1 MRQMVDQVDA
11 TGKYTMRPRSL
22 KQALILAVTVLVIIS
37 GIIISQI
44 VTHRYSVSLL
54 QGAAARAENIAHKL
68 ALDAADKILINDL
81 VALQKLLDDQLTSDE
96 AVSYLF
102 IIREGRIL
110 THTFEDGVPVNLI
123 HANSAVDTD
132 SGHLAKLIS
141 ERGERYLDVAWPIF
155 AGKAGTLLLGLSEES
170 YRDQVTELWYQMSLI
185 TLGILMLAL
194 LAGHLFINRLT
205 RPLLALA
212 KAAEEIDEGKL
223 ETRVKVNGRSEV
235 NKLASAFNGM
245 LSRLKDYTRRLEAS
259 NRKLAEKNQELD
271 RAHRQL
277 RTSFAIAQ
285 EISALPTLQDVST
298 YLINKFKSVV
308 ECRHMALIVFNSS
321 KDALFVLSDIGK
333 QTLDK
338 DSFRFQ
344 DALDALKRLNGM
356 SFLGKDPFISIPLSE
371 KFQLAKHLA
380 VFPFHHQ
387 KEILGA
393 VLIAC
398 PGDCR
403 CVTKELDVIDLIMN
417 QTSGA
422 IKRATMQ
429 EEEIH
434 NLRARIEST
443 HIFSGLVGKDPKMQV
458 IYKLIEDV
466 APTDATVLIQGES
479 GTGKEVAARAVHRRS
494 HRRRKPFVVI
504 NCAAYPATLLE
515 SELFGHEKGAFTGAL
530 RQRAG
535 RFEQANGGTVF
546 LDEIGEISQAAQ
558 IKLLRVLQSQKFE
571 RLGGEQTLKVDI
583 RILAATNKN
592 LLDEVKCG
600 RFREDLFYRLNVI
613 PMYLPPLR
621 QRPNDIPLLARHFL
635 KEFAEKQQ
643 RNVTDFTSEAMRLLL
658 TYPWPGN
665 VRELENTIEHTVVL
679 AKGDRIEAADLPDQI
694 LNALSSA
701 QAASQKTIQ
710 ENEMQLLKEVLE
722 ECNWNKTAAAT
733 RLGISRSTLY
743 EKLKKYRIARP
754 TIH

>member
-1 MRQMVDQVDA
+1 
-11 TGKYTMRPRSL
+11 MRPRSL
-22 KQALILAVTVLVIIS
+22 KQALILAVAVLVIIS

-81 VALQKLLDDQLTSDE
+81 VALQKLLDDQLTSDA

-110 THTFEDGVPVNLI
+110 THTFADGVPVNLI
-123 HANSAVDTD
+123 HANSAVDKET
-132 SGHLAKLIS
+132 GHLTKLIS
-141 ERGERYLDVAWPIF
+141 ERGDHYLDIAWPIF
-155 AGKAGTLLLGLSEES
+155 SGKAGTLRLGLSEEP
-170 YRDQVTELWYQMSLI
+170 YRHQVTELWLQMSLI

-212 KAAEEIDEGKL
+212 SAAEEIDEGKL

-298 YLINKFKSVV
+298 YLIKKFRSVV
-308 ECRHMALIVFNSS
+308 ECRHMALVIFNSS
-321 KDALFVLSDIGK
+321 KDALFVLSDTGK
-333 QTLDK
+333 KTLDK

-344 DALDALKRLNGM
+344 GALEALQRLDGM
-356 SFLGKDPFISIPLSE
+356 SFLGKEPFISIPLSD
-371 KFQLAKHLA
+371 KFQSAKHLA

-387 KEILGA
+387 AEILGA

-403 CVTKELDVIDLIMN
+403 CVTKELDVIELIMN

-422 IKRATMQ
+422 IKRAALQ
-429 EEEIH
+429 EEEVH
-434 NLRARIEST
+434 DLRARIERT
-443 HIFSGLVGKDPKMQV
+443 QKFSGLVGKDRKMQV

-494 HRRRKPFVVI
+494 HRSRQPFVVI

-592 LLDEVKCG
+592 LLDEVKNG

-621 QRPNDIPLLARHFL
+621 NRSNDIPLLARHFL

-643 RNVTDFTSEAMRLLL
+643 RNIIDFTSEAMRLLF
-658 TYPWPGN
+658 TYSWPGN
-665 VRELENTIEHTVVL
+665 VRELENSIEHAVVL
-679 AKGDRIEAADLPDQI
+679 AKNEWVDVYDLPSII
-694 LNALSSA
+694 LEAHSLNDTGNSG
-701 QAASQKTIQ
+701 TIID
-710 ENEMQLLKEVLE
+710 NEAKLLKDALE
-722 ECNWNKTAAAT
+722 ECAWNKKEAAR

-743 EKLKKYRIARP
+743 NKIRKYQISKP